1 MTVEKKR
8 KIFYLIFKVSSI
20 LVSCFFPIWAV
31 CEKFPI
37 WKEYYGEGRSFGV
50 GAIIIMVVLAIIFRK
65 AVFNYLADKLNIRH
79 APPIAIWL
87 ALLIVSYVLI
97 YLGSFMRDLTVVF
110 WMGGI
115 GCAVG
120 TVLTYIA
127 ENHFG
132 NKEKDGNGSG
142 T

>member
-8 KIFYLIFKVSSI
+8 KIFYSIFKVLSI

-37 WKEYYGEGRSFGV
+37 WKDNYGEGRSLGV
-50 GAIIIMVVLAIIFRK
+50 GTIIIMVVVVIIFRK
-65 AVFNYLADKLNIRH
+65 AVFDYLSEKLNLKH

-87 ALLIVSYVLI
+87 IMLIVSYILVFI
-97 YLGSFMRDLTVVF
+97 NNFIKDLTIVL
-110 WMGGI
+110 WMGVL
-115 GCAVG
+115 GCAIG

-132 NKEKDGNGSG
+132 NKEKNSDGSG

>member
-8 KIFYLIFKVSSI
+8 KTFYIIFKVLSVI
-20 LVSCFFPIWAV
+20 VSCFFPIWAV
-31 CEKFPI
+31 CEKFPV
-37 WKEYYGEGRSFGV
+37 WKTNYGEGRSLGV
-50 GAIIIMVVLAIIFRK
+50 GAIIIMVAIVIVFRK
-65 AVFNYLADKLNIRH
+65 AVFNFLSDKLNLKH

-87 ALLIVSYVLI
+87 TMLIVSYILVFI
-97 YLGSFMRDLTVVF
+97 NNFMRDLTIVL
-110 WMGGI
+110 WMGVL
-115 GCAVG
+115 GCAIG

>member
-8 KIFYLIFKVSSI
+8 KTLYLIFKVCSV
-20 LVSCFFPIWAV
+20 LVSCFFPIGAV
-31 CEKFPI
+31 FEKFPV
-37 WKEYYGEGRSFGV
+37 WKNNYGSARTFGV
-50 GAIIIMVVLAIIFRK
+50 GAIIIMVSVFIIFRK
-65 AVFNYLADKLNIRH
+65 AVFNYLSEKLNLKH

-87 ALLIVSYVLI
+87 IMLIVSYILI
-97 YLGSFMRDLTVVF
+97 FINNFMRDLTTVL
-110 WMGGI
+110 WMGVL

-127 ENHFG
+127 ENRFG
-132 NKEKDGNGSG
+132 NKEKNGDGNG